1 MMKKE
6 NRDIFIMCLIAGY
19 TVLGLAALTKS
30 FIMYLISFI
39 SFLGLTVWWLY
50 SIFTYNPEDEE
61 NKKEDY

>member
-39 SFLGLTVWWLY
+39 SFLGLTV
-50 SIFTYNPEDEE
+50 
-61 NKKEDY
+61 